1 VSLFSFLFP
10 VKKALVKWFLF
21 PLIIVIRSFLGLLHA
36 FLYFLGLDILPVL
49 EGCFPLLLI
58 FLLLLLLQMFLP
70 ALSLP
75 HLFRL
80 GLQESNRQQQQKQEE
95 KNPDQEQFNYLCP
108 VLIHAM
114 NKYFSISKLGLFFGI
129 LATAISFTA
138 CVKDNKDVVPYAR
151 IDLILDLSTDL
162 SHLGPQETATITPN
176 ASGIGGVIR
185 FTNPQYPVI
194 PLGAGQILQ
203 GNGVIIYRSDVY
215 EYEVFDITCT
225 FQAQTDYCRLD
236 RSEDF
241 EGLYICP
248 CCESK
253 FLVQNDGFVFEGP
266 AAMPLKRYPSFID
279 NNALIVR
286 N

>member
-1 VSLFSFLFP
+1 M
-10 VKKALVKWFLF
+10 
-21 PLIIVIRSFLGLLHA
+21 IRSFLGLLHA
-36 FLYFLGLDILPVL
+36 CLYLLALDILPVL
-49 EGCFPLLLI
+49 EGSLSLLMI
-58 FLLLLLLQMFLP
+58 FLLLLLRQFFLP
-70 ALSLP
+70 ALSLSD
-75 HLFRL
+75 LFSL
-80 GLQESNRQQQQKQEE
+80 GLQGSKRQQQKQEE

-129 LATAISFTA
+129 LATAINFTA

-162 SHLGPQETATITPN
+162 SHLGPHETATVIPN
-176 ASGIGGVIR
+176 ASGIGGEIR

-248 CCESK
+248 CCDSK

-266 AAMPLKRYPSFID
+266 AAMPLKRYPAFLE

>member
-1 VSLFSFLFP
+1 
-10 VKKALVKWFLF
+10 
-21 PLIIVIRSFLGLLHA
+21 
-36 FLYFLGLDILPVL
+36 
-49 EGCFPLLLI
+49 
-58 FLLLLLLQMFLP
+58 
-70 ALSLP
+70 
-75 HLFRL
+75 
-80 GLQESNRQQQQKQEE
+80 
-95 KNPDQEQFNYLCP
+95 
-108 VLIHAM
+108 M

-162 SHLGPQETATITPN
+162 SHLGPQETATLIPHT
-176 ASGIGGVIR
+176 SGIGGEIR
-185 FTNPQYPVI
+185 FSNPGYPVI

-203 GNGVIIYRSDVY
+203 GNGVIIYRSDIY
-215 EYEVFDITCT
+215 EYQVYDITCT

-236 RSEDF
+236 RDEKF

-248 CCESK
+248 CCDSK

-266 AAMPLKRYPSFID
+266 AAMPLKRYSTFIQ

>member
-1 VSLFSFLFP
+1 M
-10 VKKALVKWFLF
+10 
-21 PLIIVIRSFLGLLHA
+21 IRSFPGLLHA
-36 FLYFLGLDILPVL
+36 CLYFLGLDILPVL
-49 EGCFPLLLI
+49 KGCLSPLII
-58 FLLLLLLQMFLP
+58 FLLLLLLQLFLP
-70 ALSLP
+70 ALSLFD
-75 HLFRL
+75 LSCL
-80 GLQESNRQQQQKQEE
+80 GLQRSKRQQQQKQEK

-114 NKYFSISKLGLFFGI
+114 NKYFSTSKLGLFFGI
-129 LATAISFTA
+129 LATAVSFTT
-138 CVKDNKDVVPYAR
+138 CVKDNNDVVPYAR

-162 SHLGPQETATITPN
+162 SHLGPQETATVIPN

-185 FTNPQYPVI
+185 FSHPKYPEI

-215 EYEVFDITCT
+215 EYEVYDITCT

-241 EGLYICP
+241 EGLYVCP
-248 CCESK
+248 CCDSK

-266 AAMPLKRYPSFID
+266 AAMPLKRYPAHIQ